1 MKNIKVLYFASLRE
15 ERGISSETIQTE
27 CRTALEL
34 WHSLSN
40 DYKLTMDLSILKVAA
55 NDEYV
60 DFDYLLHEGDQIVF
74 IPPVAGG

>member
-1 MKNIKVLYFASLRE
+1 MTDIKILYFASLRE
-15 ERGISSETIQTE
+15 QRGLSHESLKTD

-34 WHSLSN
+34 WNRLSREH
-40 DYKLTMDLSILKVAA
+40 KLDMNLEILKVAA

-60 DFDYLLHEGDQIVF
+60 DFSYQLKSGDQIVF